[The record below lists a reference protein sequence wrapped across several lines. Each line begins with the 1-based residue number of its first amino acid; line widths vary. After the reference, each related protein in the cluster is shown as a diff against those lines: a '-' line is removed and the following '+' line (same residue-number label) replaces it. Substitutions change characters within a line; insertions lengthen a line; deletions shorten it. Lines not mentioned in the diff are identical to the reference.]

1 MRKEQG
7 FSLIE
12 LLIVMTVIGII
23 TAITVPIF
31 LKSKAA
37 VNEVSAIKTL
47 TNVATSQFTYA
58 STKGG
63 GKYAKDLEELQAAG
77 LIDAAVDGGAKD
89 GYTFVVSSTG
99 TRQAFTAAASPTTPG
114 LTGNRY
120 FFVDDSGVLR
130 FSTRA
135 AATSSSNILSQY
147 SGN

>member
-12 LLIVMTVIGII
+12 LLIVLTIIGII
-23 TAITVPIF
+23 AAITVPNF

-37 VNEVSAIKTL
+37 INETSAIKTL
-47 TNVATSQFTYA
+47 TNIATSQFSYA

-63 GKYAKDLEELQAAG
+63 GKYAKDLEELHAAG
-77 LIDAAVDGGAKD
+77 LIDFSVDAETKD

-99 TRQAFTAAASPTTPG
+99 TRHAFTATASPTTSG
-114 LTGNRY
+114 FTGNRY
-120 FFVDDSGVLR
+120 FFVDESGVLR

-135 AATSSSNILSQY
+135 AATSSSNILSQ
-147 SGN
+147 